1 MEWLRGVPVKEGGKG
16 ESDMP
21 LFILNADGIIRSMQ
35 CVKAELD

>member
-1 MEWLRGVPVKEGGKG
+1 MEWLRGVPVKEVGKG

-21 LFILNADGIIRSMQ
+21 LFILNVDGIIRRMQ